1 MNNMKIHRNKKG
13 GGYITLVFAAI
24 FFSVVVVMMMA
35 VFFLIPGMDKP
46 RAYERTI
53 SSNVANSDIYPYTI
67 SQLSFLRGKAA
78 QSQETGAELIL
89 SAYKNRDAESFRK
102 LDEAAKEYLSIYDTK
117 CVTIDAWDSNGR
129 LVWPGQSSKGCGTA
143 FTGLA
148 SFANPLFETD
158 VIIPTEDASA
168 YLIVKQKS
176 IYTAT
181 AKT

>member
-1 MNNMKIHRNKKG
+1 MKIGKSRKG

-24 FFSVVVVMMMA
+24 FFTIAVVMLMA
-35 VFFLIPGMDKP
+35 VFFLIPGMNKI

-53 SSNVANSDIYPYTI
+53 SSNAANSDIYPYTI
-67 SQLSFLRGKAA
+67 SQISFLKGKAA
-78 QSQETGAELIL
+78 QSQETGAELLIA
-89 SAYKNRDAESFRK
+89 AYKNKDAESFRK

-129 LVWPGQSSKGCGTA
+129 LFWTGQSSQGCGTA

-158 VIIPTEDASA
+158 VTIPTEDASA
-168 YLIVKQKS
+168 HIVVKQKS